1 MFVNCPHCRTLV
13 ATDPATDLPP
23 PFCPECGRPLRDADD
38 APPARDDVEAS
49 HAGQTPHDDG
59 HVAGAP
65 TQAFGEADPH
75 RDSWWDE
82 AEAAARTRSG
92 GAPGAP
98 QFPEAPTDD
107 AQAPPSDARP
117 GSAADGGSPEP
128 DTATA
133 QAQSAAALAA
143 ARVTPLRGSLPGFL
157 HRREG
162 RPARRDWR
170 ATAAILGLGLLL
182 MLQVVLADRD
192 RLAAQAGWRPLL
204 TALCAGLGCAL
215 PPWREPGAFTLL
227 QRDVRQHPTRPGALR
242 VSATFR
248 NDARWAQPW
257 PRLRLSLADVD
268 GRTAG
273 VRSFTAE
280 EYLGGAPAQ
289 AELASGETA
298 TVAMDILEPA
308 PDIVAFDFAF
318 R

>member
-23 PFCPECGRPLRDADD
+23 AFCPECAGPLRGGA
-38 APPARDDVEAS
+38 AEGRQGEAPARREA
-49 HAGQTPHDDG
+49 GEP
-59 HVAGAP
+59 
-65 TQAFGEADPH
+65 QASPVTEHSGPH

-82 AEAAARTRSG
+82 AAARVPADSPSSPAEAEPAEAAPADAAGSAPSG
-92 GAPGAP
+92 RAAASPDASSTDDEANSDSAPAPGAS
-98 QFPEAPTDD
+98 AP
-107 AQAPPSDARP
+107 
-117 GSAADGGSPEP
+117 
-128 DTATA
+128 
-133 QAQSAAALAA
+133 ALAA
-143 ARVTPLRGSLPGFL
+143 ARVAPLRGSLPGFL
-157 HRREG
+157 HRRG
-162 RPARRDWR
+162 TAPARRDWR
-170 ATAAILGLGLLL
+170 APAAVVGLGLLL
-182 MLQVVLADRD
+182 VLQVLLADRD

-204 TALCAGLGCAL
+204 TALCAGLGCDL
-215 PPWREPGAFTLL
+215 PPWREPTAFTLL

-248 NDARWAQPW
+248 NDARWPQPW
-257 PRLRLSLADVD
+257 PRLQLSLADAD

-280 EYLGGAPAQ
+280 EYLGGPPAQ

-308 PDIVAFDFAF
+308 PDIVAFDFGF

>member
-23 PFCPECGRPLRDADD
+23 RFCPECASPLREVAGDAASDADSGRG
-38 APPARDDVEAS
+38 ARDAARPGLDADTAAQPVDTAS
-49 HAGQTPHDDG
+49 TA
-59 HVAGAP
+59 
-65 TQAFGEADPH
+65 H

-82 AEAAARTRSG
+82 IASRARSDD
-92 GAPGAP
+92 APGAG
-98 QFPEAPTDD
+98 EA
-107 AQAPPSDARP
+107 AS
-117 GSAADGGSPEP
+117 
-128 DTATA
+128 DTAVPASTTEAEDPATSAQVQPATDSATA
-133 QAQSAAALAA
+133 EPAPAASAAALAA
-143 ARVTPLRGSLPGFL
+143 ARVTPLRSSVPGFL
-157 HRREG
+157 RRREG
-162 RPARRDWR
+162 APARRDWR
-170 ATAAILGLGLLL
+170 MPAAIAGLGLLL
-182 MLQVVLADRD
+182 ALQVLLADRE
-192 RLAAQAGWRPLL
+192 RLAGQAGWRPLL
-204 TALCAGLGCAL
+204 ATLCAGLGCTL

-248 NDARWAQPW
+248 NDARWPQPW
-257 PRLRLSLADVD
+257 PRLQLSLADVH

-289 AELASGETA
+289 PELASGETA

-308 PDIVAFDFAF
+308 PDIVAFDFGF